1 MDPAAVAGAFEHLRQ
16 AGKVRE
22 FGVSNFSPSQFA
34 LLQKFCPMPLVVNQV
49 EVHLGR
55 LDCLDDGTLDQCLAE
70 TVTPL
75 AWSPLAGG
83 YLATGAKVARKHP
96 RRNVIRGLQGVM
108 DEVAKR
114 YNVTRTV
121 LALAW
126 LLKHPAGIIPIV
138 GSANPGHIRDATK
151 ADGVELEREDWY
163 RLLEA
168 ARGSRLA

>member
-1 MDPAAVAGAFEHLRQ
+1 
-16 AGKVRE
+16 
-22 FGVSNFSPSQFA
+22 VSNFSPSQFA
-34 LLQKFCPMPLVVNQV
+34 LLQKFSPVPLVVNQV

-55 LDCLDDGTLDQCLAE
+55 LDCFTDGTLDQCLAE

-75 AWSPLAGG
+75 AWSPLGGG
-83 YLATGAKVARKHP
+83 YLATGAKVERKHP
-96 RRNVIRGLQGVM
+96 RRDVIRNLQSVM
-108 DEVAKR
+108 DEVATR
-114 YNVTRTV
+114 YNVTRTI

-138 GSANPGHIRDATK
+138 GSANPDHIRDATK
-151 ADGVELEREDWY
+151 ADGFELDREDWY